1 MKIYIVGS
9 VGSGKSTLA
18 RLASARTGTPC
29 HHLDELVHVPD
40 PAEPW
45 GNRKRPAA
53 ERDALFAAILARP
66 DWIVEDAG
74 RECFLEGMRRA
85 DAVVFLEPGPLVR
98 RKRILFR
105 WVRQNL
111 GVEKCVYRPR
121 LVVLKS
127 MFKWARNYETGK
139 DGTKAR
145 VARFA
150 DKMIVLRA
158 NRAVRAWL
166 DGLTERAPT
175 LGAIGTNVRR

>member
-1 MKIYIVGS
+1 V
-9 VGSGKSTLA
+9 
-18 RLASARTGTPC
+18 PC

-40 PAEPW
+40 PAQPW

-53 ERDALFAAILARP
+53 ERDALFASILSGP
-66 DWIVEDAG
+66 EWIVEDAG
-74 RECFLEGMRRA
+74 RECFLAGMRRA

-111 GVEKCVYRPR
+111 GVEKCIYRPR
-121 LVVLKS
+121 LAVLKS

-145 VARFA
+145 LARFA
-150 DKMIVLRA
+150 GKMILLRT

-166 DGLTERAPT
+166 DGLA
-175 LGAIGTNVRR
+175 GAAGADVRR